1 MKRKNLIAKTKIHK
15 NLLKHLDKRNYK
27 NIYSKFEIFLNKNN
41 INSFVVAVSGGVDSL
56 ALVFLAK
63 CYQLKNSSKIFFVHI
78 DHSLRQSSSEEADFL
93 NKNLKRFDID
103 CKIIKW
109 KKSKKIQG
117 SQANARKFRYK
128 ALQEFCKTNKI
139 ENIILAHHLDDLYE
153 NFFIRMIRG
162 SGLKGLVSFSDSKST
177 SNEGITYLRPFLGY
191 SKKILSKITNTIF
204 GFNINDPSN
213 YNPKYL
219 RTRVR
224 NIIKNF
230 NQEGF
235 DRKKFNL
242 TINNLI
248 SSNNTINYYV
258 SKNLLENSKSLIFN
272 NSNSIILKSEFF
284 SHPREVVFRSLSNII
299 LSLNNNYYPTRGK
312 SLIKQ
317 IDLINNKKFRKTTIG
332 GCIIE
337 RVQKSTIIYA
347 EKLK

>member
-27 NIYSKFEIFLNKNN
+27 NIYSKFEIFLNKNKV
-41 INSFVVAVSGGVDSL
+41 NSFVVAVSGGVDSL

-63 CYQLKNSSKIFFVHI
+63 CYQLKKSSKIFFVHI
-78 DHSLRQSSSEEADFL
+78 DHSLRQSSSKEADFL

-128 ALQEFCKTNKI
+128 ALQKFCKTNKI
-139 ENIILAHHLDDLYE
+139 ENIILAHHIDDFYE

-162 SGLKGLVSFSDSKST
+162 SGLRGLVSFSDSKST

-213 YNPKYL
+213 QNPKYL

-230 NQEGF
+230 NRVGF

-248 SSNNTINYYV
+248 TSNNTINYYV
-258 SKNLLENSKSLIFN
+258 SKNLLENSKSFIFN

-317 IDLINNKKFRKTTIG
+317 IDLINKKNFKKTTIG

-337 RVQKSTIIYA
+337 RVQNSTMIYA

>member
-27 NIYSKFEIFLNKNN
+27 NIYSKFEIFLNKNKV
-41 INSFVVAVSGGVDSL
+41 NSFVVAVSGGVDSL

-191 SKKILSKITNTIF
+191 SKKILSKITNRIF

-258 SKNLLENSKSLIFN
+258 SKNLLENSKSFIFN
-272 NSNSIILKSEFF
+272 NSNSVILKSEFF

-337 RVQKSTIIYA
+337 RVQNSTIIYA

>member
-224 NIIKNF
+224 NIVKNF

-258 SKNLLENSKSLIFN
+258 SKNLLENSKSFIFN

>member
-1 MKRKNLIAKTKIHK
+1 
-15 NLLKHLDKRNYK
+15 
-27 NIYSKFEIFLNKNN
+27 
-41 INSFVVAVSGGVDSL
+41 
-56 ALVFLAK
+56 
-63 CYQLKNSSKIFFVHI
+63 
-78 DHSLRQSSSEEADFL
+78 
-93 NKNLKRFDID
+93 
-103 CKIIKW
+103 
-109 KKSKKIQG
+109 
-117 SQANARKFRYK
+117 
-128 ALQEFCKTNKI
+128 
-139 ENIILAHHLDDLYE
+139 
-153 NFFIRMIRG
+153 MIRG
-162 SGLKGLVSFSDSKST
+162 SGLRGLVSFSDSKST

-213 YNPKYL
+213 QNPKYL

-224 NIIKNF
+224 NIIKIF

-258 SKNLLENSKSLIFN
+258 SKNLLENSKLFIFN
-272 NSNSIILKSEFF
+272 NNNSIILKSEFF
-284 SHPREVVFRSLSNII
+284 SQPKEVVFRSLSNIN

-317 IDLINNKKFRKTTIG
+317 IDLINEKNFKKTTIG

-337 RVQKSTIIYA
+337 RVQNSTIIYA

>member
-15 NLLKHLDKRNYK
+15 NLLKHLNKKIYK
-27 NIYSKFEIFLNKNN
+27 NIYSEFENVLKKNN
-41 INSFVVAVSGGVDSL
+41 ANSFVVAVSGGTDSL
-56 ALVFLAK
+56 ALAFLAK
-63 CYQLKNSSKIFFVHI
+63 CYQLKNSSKVCFVHI
-78 DHSLRQSSSEEADFL
+78 DHSLRPTSSKEANFL
-93 NKNLKRFDID
+93 HKNLKRFDIN

-109 KKSKKIQG
+109 KKKKKIQG

-128 ALQEFCKTNKI
+128 ALQDFCKTNKI
-139 ENIILAHHLDDLYE
+139 KHIILAHHIDDLYE

-162 SGLKGLVSFSDSKST
+162 SGLKGLVSFSDIKLI
-177 SNEGITYLRPFLGY
+177 SNEGITLLRPFLGY
-191 SKKILSKITNTIF
+191 SKKILFEITNTIF

-213 YNPKYL
+213 QNPKYL

-224 NIIKNF
+224 NIIRNF

-235 DRKKFNL
+235 DRKKLIL
-242 TINNLI
+242 TVNNLV

-258 SKNLLENSKSLIFN
+258 SKNLLENSRSFISNNKST
-272 NSNSIILKSEFF
+272 IILKSEFF
-284 SHPREVVFRSLSNII
+284 LQPKEVVFRSISKVI
-299 LSLNNNYYPTRGK
+299 LTLNNKYYPTRGK

-317 IDLINNKKFRKTTIG
+317 LDLINNTNFRKTTIG

-337 RVQKSTIIYA
+337 RIQNSTIIYS